1 MEKMGELLE
10 KLVSDLP
17 GLGGWPKWADECILH
32 RGSCKAMF
40 YDGAGRFQ
48 GYPSFPDIKF
58 KEEALKERIV
68 YREMY
73 ESALAASKTEWDGK
87 GLPPVGCECEALY
100 DTEIYQWFA
109 AKIIAHDGGRVVGR
123 WIGGDSGGELFDY
136 PKEVSFRPI
145 RSEADKKKEAAIF
158 AIAELCR
165 SSASN
170 GHSAELIYDA
180 IKSGKI
186 VID

>member
-123 WIGGDSGGELFDY
+123 WIGGDSDGELFDY
-136 PKEVSFRPI
+136 TKEVSFRPI
-145 RSEADKKKEAAIF
+145 RSEADKKRDIIISKIEKAYIDCPHSDAVPQVIYE
-158 AIAELCR
+158 AIAEHIR
-165 SSASN
+165 
-170 GHSAELIYDA
+170 
-180 IKSGKI
+180 
-186 VID
+186 ID